1 MRAHVFLMF
10 LTLCAVTAAHAQ
22 SYPVKAIRL
31 ISPFPPGGGSDV
43 PARIVGQRLSENVG
57 QPVVIDNRPGA
68 GGNLG
73 AELVARSQADGYTI
87 LLGNFS
93 HAVSATLYKDL
104 RYRLKDDFAPVVYIG
119 FTPLILIVHPA
130 VPVQS
135 VRELIVL
142 AKAKPG
148 QMNYAS
154 SGSGTAPHLAG
165 ELFKRLTGVDLVHVP
180 YKGGAPALTDVMSG
194 QVQIMFSTMP
204 ALPQVKAGKVK
215 ALAVTGSTRATALP
229 AVPTVAEAGVPGYE
243 ATTWYGVLA
252 PAGTPAPAVDRL
264 NAEINRVV
272 RASDIRQR
280 FADQGYETTG
290 GTPGE
295 FAAFIGVEVAKWGK
309 VVREAG
315 VQPE

>member
-1 MRAHVFLMF
+1 MRYRYALG
-10 LTLCAVTAAHAQ
+10 LLALCVLAQAHAQ
-22 SYPVKAIRL
+22 TYPARAIRL

-73 AELVARSQADGYTI
+73 AELVARSQPDGYTI

-104 RYRLKDDFAPVVYIG
+104 RYRLREDFAPVIYIG
-119 FTPLILIVHPA
+119 YTPLILIAHPSLPA
-130 VPVQS
+130 TS
-135 VRELIVL
+135 VRELVAL

-148 QMNYAS
+148 QINYAS

-165 ELFKRLTGVDLVHVP
+165 ELFKRSTGVELVHVP

-194 QVQIMFSTMP
+194 QVQLMFSTMP

-215 ALAVTGSTRATALP
+215 ALAVTGATRSTALP

-243 ATTWYGVLA
+243 ASTWYGVLA
-252 PAGTPAPAVDRL
+252 PAGTPAPAVGRL
-264 NAEINRVV
+264 NEEINRVV
-272 RASDIRQR
+272 RAPDIRQR